1 MLADRQDESG
11 TWVFTL
17 PVPPDATLPWT
28 DPMTSLGPIV
38 NAVFS
43 DPEKYSGLTIPVV
56 SDLLTPSTMAEQFSQ
71 VTGLKAR

>member
-1 MLADRQDESG
+1 
-11 TWVFTL
+11 
-17 PVPPDATLPWT
+17 
-28 DPMTSLGPIV
+28 MTSLGPIV